1 MPSFQRVLIANRG
14 EIAVRIARGLREL
27 GIESVA
33 ICSDP
38 DHDAPHVHAADRAEA
53 IGGQT
58 PAESYLSID
67 KVLDAAKRSG
77 AQAIHPGYGF
87 LSENAGFARA
97 VRDAGLT
104 FIGPPPEAM
113 LALGSK
119 EKAKEA
125 AIAAGVP
132 VVPGSNDDRGDDA
145 QLGKEAARVGFPLL
159 IKAVA
164 GGGGRGMRLVQ
175 NAAEFAAALAA
186 ARREAKAAFGDD
198 KVLLE
203 RYVHPARHI
212 EIQLIADDHG
222 DVVSLHERECSVQR
236 RHQKVVEEAP
246 SPLVDDD
253 LRQRMGD
260 AAVAL
265 AKRVGYRNAG
275 TVEFLVDAANKFYFL
290 EVNTR
295 LQVEH
300 PVTELVTGVD
310 LLHLQVHCAAGG
322 KLRDVLHGRD
332 LRPRGHAIEVRIC
345 AESPEHG
352 YLPAAGR
359 LHVVREPVGPGIRVD
374 SGVRQGAEVS
384 VFYDSLLAKL
394 IVHAPTR
401 LAACARLAQ
410 ALRDTAYLGID
421 TNVDFLRRVL
431 EDEDFRA
438 GRLRTDFLDRK
449 PELARG
455 PQAPPP
461 DLALAAAVIGMHALA
476 NTTASTGNGTT
487 GNAPASATWQR
498 IGALRLWEPTR

>member
-1 MPSFQRVLIANRG
+1 
-14 EIAVRIARGLREL
+14 
-27 GIESVA
+27 
-33 ICSDP
+33 
-38 DHDAPHVHAADRAEA
+38 
-53 IGGQT
+53 
-58 PAESYLSID
+58 
-67 KVLDAAKRSG
+67 
-77 AQAIHPGYGF
+77 
-87 LSENAGFARA
+87 
-97 VRDAGLT
+97 
-104 FIGPPPEAM
+104 
-113 LALGSK
+113 
-119 EKAKEA
+119 
-125 AIAAGVP
+125 
-132 VVPGSNDDRGDDA
+132 
-145 QLGKEAARVGFPLL
+145 
-159 IKAVA
+159 
-164 GGGGRGMRLVQ
+164 
-175 NAAEFAAALAA
+175 
-186 ARREAKAAFGDD
+186 
-198 KVLLE
+198 VLLE

-253 LRQRMGD
+253 LRQAMGQ

-275 TVEFLVDAANKFYFL
+275 TAEFLVDEGKNFYFL

-322 KLRDVLHGRD
+322 RLRDVLAGRD
-332 LRPRGHAIEVRIC
+332 LRPRGHALEVRIC

-374 SGVRQGAEVS
+374 SGVREGAEVS

-401 LAACARLAQ
+401 AMACARMAQ

-421 TNVDFLRRVL
+421 TNVDFLRRVV
-431 EDEDFRA
+431 EDDDFRA
-438 GRLRTDFLDRK
+438 GRLRIDFLDRK

-455 PQAPPP
+455 SQSPPP
-461 DLALAAAVIGMHALA
+461 DLALAAAVIGLH
-476 NTTASTGNGTT
+476 GRNG
-487 GNAPASATWQR
+487 APASASAAPTGASPVATWQR
-498 IGALRLWEPTR
+498 VGGLRLWDAERDAR